1 MWEFQQSLPGAADGE
16 KWISLNRIFAL
27 DEQP

>member
-1 MWEFQQSLPGAADGE
+1 MWEFQQPLRSAADGE
-16 KWISLNRIFAL
+16 KWIAMRRIFAL